1 MLFYKSWIVFV
12 YALALSLES
21 VIIEYLTI
29 YFARI
34 SPIVLSSTSITL
46 SGLMLIV
53 VACIVT
59 KTYKDIVKLFT
70 KSWKPL
76 LMASLS
82 LSLGIFM
89 WYDAINRI
97 GASKE
102 ALIAGPIEIIL
113 IVILARLFLKERLN
127 KFQIIGICIGS
138 LGFFLSLASDFSF
151 DDIYNVNLSNPIG
164 EVNTNSP
171 FPLIL
176 SLFSFGDLE
185 AILSAVGFAA
195 GVLFLGK
202 LVTKYPSIHVAGA
215 SMFVAGLILVLCM
228 IFPLLYDT
236 MFTTTMPYSEKSFSQ
251 IELLSIHRNIIILLL
266 FSLIPFIGSL
276 SYVIGL
282 RRIGASLTATIGSS
296 NLIMIFAIQILLKGL
311 GYPSHLPE
319 NIFLA
324 TFGCIMGFLGIFI
337 IHASDHFASK
347 SNRYYH

>member
-1 MLFYKSWIVFV
+1 M

-29 YFARI
+29 YYVRI
-34 SPIVLSSTSITL
+34 SPIVLSSLSITL
-46 SGLMLIV
+46 SGLMLLSV
-53 VACIVT
+53 GCIIT
-59 KTYKDIVKLFT
+59 KTYSDIIKIFT
-70 KSWKPL
+70 KSWKSL

-82 LSLGIFM
+82 LSLGIFT
-89 WYDAINRI
+89 WYDSINRI

-113 IVILARLFLKERLN
+113 IIILARVFLKERLN

-138 LGFFLSLASDFSF
+138 LGFFLSLSSDFSL
-151 DDIYNVNLSNPIG
+151 DDINNVNLSNPSEEI
-164 EVNTNSP
+164 NINSIYP
-171 FPLIL
+171 AIL
-176 SLFSFGDLE
+176 SLISLGDLE

-202 LVTKYPSIHVAGA
+202 LVTKHSSIHVAGA
-215 SMFVAGLILVLCM
+215 SMFVSGLILVVFM
-228 IFPLLYDT
+228 IFALLSDT
-236 MFTTTMPYSEKSFSQ
+236 MFTTLQYLDESSSQ
-251 IELLSIHRNIIILLL
+251 MELLSVPKNMVILFL

-296 NLIMIFAIQILLKGL
+296 NLVIIFIIQIILKEL

-324 TFGCIMGFLGIFI
+324 TFGCIMGFLGIFVIHTSDFI
-337 IHASDHFASK
+337 ISK
-347 SNRYYH
+347 SKSYYR

>member
-1 MLFYKSWIVFV
+1 M

-29 YFARI
+29 YYVRI
-34 SPIVLSSTSITL
+34 SPIVLSSLSITL
-46 SGLMLIV
+46 SGLMLLSV
-53 VACIVT
+53 GCIIT
-59 KTYKDIVKLFT
+59 KTYSDIIKIFT
-70 KSWKPL
+70 KSWKSL

-82 LSLGIFM
+82 LSLGIFT
-89 WYDAINRI
+89 WYDSINRI

-113 IVILARLFLKERLN
+113 IIILARVFLKERLN

-138 LGFFLSLASDFSF
+138 LGFFLSLSSDFSL
-151 DDIYNVNLSNPIG
+151 DDINNVNLSNPSEEI
-164 EVNTNSP
+164 NINSIYP
-171 FPLIL
+171 AIL
-176 SLFSFGDLE
+176 SLISLGDLE
-185 AILSAVGFAA
+185 AILSAVGFAT

-202 LVTKYPSIHVAGA
+202 LVTKHSSIHVAGA
-215 SMFVAGLILVLCM
+215 SMFVSGLILVVFM
-228 IFPLLYDT
+228 IFALLSDT
-236 MFTTTMPYSEKSFSQ
+236 MFTTLQYLDESSSQ
-251 IELLSIHRNIIILLL
+251 MELLSVPKNMVILIL

-296 NLIMIFAIQILLKGL
+296 NLVIIFIIQIILKEL

-324 TFGCIMGFLGIFI
+324 TFGCIMGFLGIFVIHTSDFI
-337 IHASDHFASK
+337 ISK
-347 SNRYYH
+347 SKSYYR

>member
-1 MLFYKSWIVFV
+1 M

-29 YFARI
+29 YYVRI
-34 SPIVLSSTSITL
+34 SPIVLSSLSITL
-46 SGLMLIV
+46 SGLMLLSV
-53 VACIVT
+53 GCIIT
-59 KTYKDIVKLFT
+59 KTYSDIIKIFA
-70 KSWKPL
+70 KSWKSL

-82 LSLGIFM
+82 LSLGIFT
-89 WYDAINRI
+89 WYDSINRI

-113 IVILARLFLKERLN
+113 IIILARVFLKERLN

-138 LGFFLSLASDFSF
+138 LGFFLSLSSDFSL
-151 DDIYNVNLSNPIG
+151 DDINNVNLSNPSEEI
-164 EVNTNSP
+164 NINSIYP
-171 FPLIL
+171 AIL
-176 SLFSFGDLE
+176 SLISLGDLE
-185 AILSAVGFAA
+185 AILSAVGFAT

-202 LVTKYPSIHVAGA
+202 LVTKHSSIHVAGA
-215 SMFVAGLILVLCM
+215 SMFVSGLILVVFM
-228 IFPLLYDT
+228 IFALLSDT
-236 MFTTTMPYSEKSFSQ
+236 MFTTLQYLDESSSQ
-251 IELLSIHRNIIILLL
+251 MELLSVPKNMVILIL

-296 NLIMIFAIQILLKGL
+296 NLVIIFIIQIILKEL

-324 TFGCIMGFLGIFI
+324 TFGCIMGFLGIFVIHTSDFI
-337 IHASDHFASK
+337 ISK
-347 SNRYYH
+347 SKSYYR

>member
-1 MLFYKSWIVFV
+1 M

-29 YFARI
+29 YYVRI
-34 SPIVLSSTSITL
+34 SPIVLSSLSITL
-46 SGLMLIV
+46 SGLMLLS

-59 KTYKDIVKLFT
+59 KTYADIIKIFA
-70 KSWKPL
+70 KSWKSL

-82 LSLGIFM
+82 LSLGIFT
-89 WYDAINRI
+89 WYDSINRI

-113 IVILARLFLKERLN
+113 IIILARVFLKERLN

-138 LGFFLSLASDFSF
+138 LGFFLSLSSDFSL
-151 DDIYNVNLSNPIG
+151 DDINNVNLSNPSEEI
-164 EVNTNSP
+164 NINSIYP
-171 FPLIL
+171 AIL
-176 SLFSFGDLE
+176 SLISLGDLE

-202 LVTKYPSIHVAGA
+202 LVRQHSSIHVAGA
-215 SMFVAGLILVLCM
+215 SMFVSGLILVVFM
-228 IFPLLYDT
+228 IFALLSDT
-236 MFTTTMPYSEKSFSQ
+236 MFTTMQDLDESSSQ
-251 IELLSIHRNIIILLL
+251 MELLSAPRNMVILFL

-276 SYVIGL
+276 SYVVGL

-296 NLIMIFAIQILLKGL
+296 NLVIIFIIQIILKEL

-324 TFGCIMGFLGIFI
+324 TFGCIMGFLGIFVIHTSDFI
-337 IHASDHFASK
+337 ISK
-347 SNRYYH
+347 SKTYNR